1 MTGCDYLERSG
12 LAADPAAALTDRHVA
27 GCDSCRRAA
36 ASMAWI
42 ADAVPRLVARE
53 RPPAGWEARV
63 LAAIAPPAV
72 PVRQRRGWRRWL
84 AAPAVAVAAAAG
96 ALLAVGGRGAPALA
110 LAVDVEPGPVAMRG
124 GASIG
129 DVVRVTGGG
138 GGRHRALWIYRDG
151 RHVELACPERAS
163 GAGVAGCQVGDGRIE
178 ATFSP
183 RVAARFDIVLLASDG
198 PIPAPTGSLD
208 ASVAAALRAGADH
221 RVDHLVVR

>member
-27 GCDSCRRAA
+27 GCDSCRQAA

-42 ADAVPRLVARE
+42 ADAVPRLVARDQ
-53 RPPAGWEARV
+53 PPAGWEARV
-63 LAAIAPPAV
+63 LAAIAPPTV

-110 LAVDVEPGPVAMRG
+110 VAVDVEPGPVAMRG

-151 RHVELACPERAS
+151 RHVELACP
-163 GAGVAGCQVGDGRIE
+163 GVAGCQIGDGRIA

-183 RVAARFDIVLLASDG
+183 RVAARFDIVFLASDG